1 MNEIVIFYSKFYRF
15 WWSIILC
22 SVALIYT
29 FIFTFLEL
37 EVHFIFHIISAI
49 YYSLLIWATYRPYL
63 KIKNGR
69 IWTTSNLFISYK
81 GRDLKEVILND
92 EHYIFKLKQCRF
104 FIGVHCMEEEDNIKL
119 KNFLR
124 ERGLLIEP
132 SSLF

>member
-29 FIFTFLEL
+29 FIFTFLKL

-69 IWTTSNLFISYK
+69 IWTTSNLFISYE

-104 FIGVHCMEEEDNIKL
+104 FVGVHYM
-119 KNFLR
+119 
-124 ERGLLIEP
+124 
-132 SSLF
+132 

>member
-1 MNEIVIFYSKFYRF
+1 
-15 WWSIILC
+15 
-22 SVALIYT
+22 
-29 FIFTFLEL
+29 
-37 EVHFIFHIISAI
+37 
-49 YYSLLIWATYRPYL
+49 LIWATYRPYL

-104 FIGVHCMEEEDNIKL
+104 FVGVHCMEEEDNIKL
-119 KNFLR
+119 KNIII
-124 ERGLLIEP
+124 ERDLLIEP